1 MGTAK
6 EAIILAAKEAILLA
20 AKEAI
25 IMAAR
30 EAIVLAAKEAMA
42 REAMA
47 KACQMSIRHRWG
59 EVVSADTVESACT
72 ETTTVIT

>member
-6 EAIILAAKEAILLA
+6 EAITMAAKEAITMAAKEAITMA

-25 IMAAR
+25 IM
-30 EAIVLAAKEAMA
+30 AAKEAMA

-47 KACQMSIRHRWG
+47 KACQMSIRHHWG
-59 EVVSADTVESACT
+59 EAVSADTVESACT
-72 ETTTVIT
+72 ETMSAIT